1 MSIKISTEFLTYE
14 EKLHNLSIESV
25 RWINIEDCYCIFLV
39 KHFVNGL
46 NSCFSSV
53 VLPYTKSQLSV
64 VFKTSL
70 LGGFIT
76 IFPIIRL
83 STFPILTPVSLF
95 KDINLH
101 ANKMSTFFTI
111 LSYLFYLFCLLL
123 MSQKFFETSNRRHP
137 PASNP
142 EGLAELFVFLISSLN
157 QFYHTTGYTSWTF
170 SSNSVSLVTLHAFL
184 KISRRFDL
192 SNIF

>member
-25 RWINIEDCYCIFLV
+25 RWINIEDCYCILLV

-46 NSCFSSV
+46 DSCFSSV

-111 LSYLFYLFCLLL
+111 LFYFILYY
-123 MSQKFFETSNRRHP
+123 
-137 PASNP
+137 
-142 EGLAELFVFLISSLN
+142 FVF
-157 QFYHTTGYTSWTF
+157 SWCRQIF
-170 SSNSVSLVTLHAFL
+170 
-184 KISRRFDL
+184 RDL
-192 SNIF
+192 

>member
-46 NSCFSSV
+46 DSCFSSV
-53 VLPYTKSQLSV
+53 VLPYTKSQ
-64 VFKTSL
+64 SL

-83 STFPILTPVSLF
+83 NTFPILTPVSLF

-123 MSQKFFETSNRRHP
+123 MSPN
-137 PASNP
+137 
-142 EGLAELFVFLISSLN
+142 
-157 QFYHTTGYTSWTF
+157 F
-170 SSNSVSLVTLHAFL
+170 SRLVIGAIPLHLTL
-184 KISRRFDL
+184 KG
-192 SNIF
+192 